1 MTIYNLLIPEERK
14 NKDTGEVKTYWHN
27 VGSAFPHRSGKG
39 FNLVIPEGVSIS
51 GRVMMLERDQKAP
64 ESAQEAF
71 NDGQ

>member
-1 MTIYNLLIPEERK
+1 MSLYNLLIPEENK
-14 NKDTGEVKTYWHN
+14 NKETGEVKTFWHK

-64 ESAQEAF
+64 DSAQEAF
-71 NDGQ
+71 NEGQ